1 MLAAMRAAEKNLPDK
16 LLKAISRKGLHA
28 GKFLYRVLRAPGASQ
43 ASRVLFIF
51 GCQRSG
57 TTLIQ
62 ELFDRDFDARVYPEF
77 DSRVYGRA
85 TERQGR
91 EAARHFRLK
100 PLEQVRKGLARERA
114 RLVVVKPIV
123 ETQNARELLAFFPQA
138 KGLFVYRHYAA
149 VAASDLKRF
158 GMRNGIDNLRP
169 LVNGESANWRA
180 QGVASEV
187 RAEIQARFHERMD
200 PYDAAAL
207 FWYARNRF
215 FFDLGLERHAAVK
228 PLKYEGLVQE
238 PSAAMEGIYR
248 FVGLRCPPA
257 VAALVHGESSG
268 NGRHVKL
275 SAGVERLCDALLQ
288 RLELASAQAWKVE
301 GRDARFP

>member
-16 LLKAISRKGLHA
+16 LLRAISRKGLHA
-28 GKFLYRVLRAPGASQ
+28 GKLLYRMLRAPGASE

-57 TTLIQ
+57 TTLMQ

-77 DSRVYGRA
+77 DPRVYGRTA
-85 TERQGR
+85 ERQGR
-91 EAARHFRLK
+91 ESTRHFRLK
-100 PLEQVRKGLARERA
+100 PLEQVREVLARERA

-138 KGLFVYRHYAA
+138 KALFIYRHYAA
-149 VAASDLKRF
+149 VAASDLKTF
-158 GMRNGIDNLRP
+158 GIRNGIDNLRP
-169 LVNGESANWRA
+169 LVNGESSNWRA
-180 QGVASEV
+180 QGVASGV

-228 PLKYEGLVQE
+228 PLRYEWLVQDA
-238 PSAAMEGIYR
+238 SAAMESIYR
-248 FVGLRCPPA
+248 FVGLPCPSA
-257 VAALVHGESSG
+257 VAALVHGQSSG
-268 NGRHVKL
+268 NGRHVRL
-275 SAGVERLCDALLQ
+275 SADVERLCDELLQ
-288 RLELASAQAWKVE
+288 RLDRASAQAWNAGGSDV
-301 GRDARFP
+301 RSP

>member
-28 GKFLYRVLRAPGASQ
+28 GKFLYRMLRAPGLTEAQ
-43 ASRVLFIF
+43 RVLFIF

-77 DSRVYGRA
+77 HSRIYGRY

-91 EAARHFRLK
+91 EATRHFRLK
-100 PLEQVRKGLARERA
+100 PLEEVRKVLARERA

-123 ETQNARELLAFFPQA
+123 ETQNARELLAFFPEA
-138 KGLFVYRHYAA
+138 KGLFIYRDYAA

-158 GMRNGIDNLRP
+158 GVRNGIDNLRP
-169 LVNGESANWRA
+169 LVNGESGNWRA
-180 QGVASEV
+180 QGVAAEV

-200 PYDAAAL
+200 PHDAAAL

-228 PLKYEGLVQE
+228 PLKYEGLVQD
-238 PSAAMEGIYR
+238 PSGAMESIYR
-248 FVGLRCPPA
+248 FVGLPCPSA
-257 VAALVHGESSG
+257 IAALVHGASAG
-268 NGRHVKL
+268 NGRHVRL
-275 SAGVERLCDALLQ
+275 SADVERLCDALLQ
-288 RLELASAQAWKVE
+288 RLDRASTQAWKAD
-301 GRDARFP
+301 GRDARFS